1 MAASSSDRVLQL
13 VVLRQVQR
21 RAFNERLAALDEDWA
36 DDQERLFRCECGL
49 IGCAATLKLSG
60 AAFAALRAEPRQ
72 FIVRADHVMPEA
84 ERVVATRG
92 AHAVVEKPGD
102 VPRATGAHAGG
113 PVRSLT

>member
-36 DDQERLFRCECGL
+36 DDQERLFRC
-49 IGCAATLKLSG
+49 AATLKLSG

-92 AHAVVEKPGD
+92 VHAVVEKPGD